1 MAAVK
6 IDTFLEAV
14 ADEDQTIMPE
24 LEVITTRT
32 GHQAIYVGR
41 CKNKHDQV
49 VDAYVCPV
57 GKTNVR
63 AFETRIQKGKVL
75 QEALAEYHIRMVAWA
90 DESLD
95 YHKYFATHQAA
106 SKFGNGYE
114 AHKKW
119 MLAIWRKNVEHEYPG
134 VNRATSYGGDDDDS
148 HLKFQ
153 GKDNGKGKTTTS
165 DERCVPPR
173 TEGSVSQEF
182 QSLQRDPT
190 VTQMV
195 NSDAKKAKGDPV
207 KNTKETPTEMSMSPA
222 EDWKVHTSRV
232 LPPLPE
238 KLKPIE
244 AHYCRLKRAR
254 EADVDVKVQM
264 AKEKRIKH
272 EPQPSEDS
280 DEEND
285 LLQLMR
291 NAGDK
296 TPDSKPYQRHPL
308 EIAHLIESTRK
319 WPIPGAPRL
328 GTMVPGGN
336 ERRSGSE
343 EWDFSK
349 RLKTIRN
356 PAFRDIVS
364 KHMKGTLRSPE
375 LSYEEEIAIVTE
387 MKGKQ
392 ARMQTARPTIPTKTA
407 DNSSKKRNRGTLQIA
422 RAKEQISDAHAE
434 KKEVRRQEIRPGYAE
449 IPGLM
454 HYLGR

>member
-1 MAAVK
+1 MAADR
-6 IDTFLEAV
+6 INTFLEAV

-41 CKNKHDQV
+41 CKNKHDEI

-57 GKTNVR
+57 GKTNIR
-63 AFETRIQKGKVL
+63 AFETRRQKGKVL
-75 QEALAEYHIRMVAWA
+75 QEALAGYHIRIVEWQ

-119 MLAIWRKNVEHEYPG
+119 MLAIWRKNVEDEYPG
-134 VNRATSYGGDDDDS
+134 VHRATSYGGDDDDG
-148 HLKFQ
+148 HLEFQ

-165 DERCVPPR
+165 DER
-173 TEGSVSQEF
+173 
-182 QSLQRDPT
+182 
-190 VTQMV
+190 
-195 NSDAKKAKGDPV
+195 GD
-207 KNTKETPTEMSMSPA
+207 MSPA
-222 EDWKVHTSRV
+222 EKMRVRTSRA

-244 AHYCRLKRAR
+244 DHYCRTKTAR
-254 EADVDVKVQM
+254 EADADVKVQM

-272 EPQPSEDS
+272 EPQPSEDF
-280 DEEND
+280 DDEND

-296 TPDSKPYQRHPL
+296 SPDKQF
-308 EIAHLIESTRK
+308 AEST
-319 WPIPGAPRL
+319 PEPPVPGAPRL
-328 GTMVPGGN
+328 GTRTPSGTAK
-336 ERRSGSE
+336 RRSDRE
-343 EWDFSK
+343 QWDFLK

-356 PAFRDIVS
+356 PTFRGIVNES
-364 KHMKGTLRSPE
+364 LKSPA
-375 LSYEEEIAIVTE
+375 LSFAEEIVIMSEKKAKE
-387 MKGKQ
+387 
-392 ARMQTARPTIPTKTA
+392 ARTKAAKPTAPTTMTDSP
-407 DNSSKKRNRGTLQIA
+407 SKKRNSSTLQQA
-422 RAKEQISDAHAE
+422 HAKEQISDADVD
-434 KKEVRRQEIRPGYAE
+434 KKEVRHWKIDSKYAN

-454 HYLGR
+454 EYLNR

>member
-41 CKNKHDQV
+41 CKNKHDEI

-57 GKTNVR
+57 GKTNIR
-63 AFETRIQKGKVL
+63 AFETRIQKGKSL
-75 QEALAEYHIRMVAWA
+75 QEALAEYHIRMVKWA

-95 YHKYFATHQAA
+95 YHMYFATHQAA

-119 MLAIWRKNVEHEYPG
+119 MLAVWKKNVEGEYS
-134 VNRATSYGGDDDDS
+134 VSKRATVDCGNVEESDVEIRS
-148 HLKFQ
+148 E
-153 GKDNGKGKTTTS
+153 DNDKGKTTTS
-165 DERCVPPR
+165 DERCV
-173 TEGSVSQEF
+173 TGASVSQEF
-182 QSLQRDPT
+182 LSLQRDPT
-190 VTQMV
+190 VTQKV
-195 NSDAKKAKGDPV
+195 SSDAKKAKGDPV
-207 KNTKETPTEMSMSPA
+207 KNTKETSTEVMMSPTEKC
-222 EDWKVHTSRV
+222 KVRTSRV

-244 AHYCRLKRAR
+244 DHYCRTKTAR
-254 EADVDVKVQM
+254 EADADVKLQM

-272 EPQPSEDS
+272 APQPSEDS

-296 TPDSKPYQRHPL
+296 SPDSKPYRRHPYD
-308 EIAHLIESTRK
+308 EDQFAESTPERSV
-319 WPIPGAPRL
+319 PGAPRL
-328 GTMVPGGN
+328 DTRTPSGTAK
-336 ERRSGSE
+336 RRSDPE
-343 EWDFSK
+343 QWDFSK
-349 RLKTIRN
+349 RLKTIGN
-356 PAFRDIVS
+356 PTSRGIVNEYLKSPRLSFAEEIVIMREKKAKEARAKAAKPTVPITTTASPS
-364 KHMKGTLRSPE
+364 KKHNSSTLR
-375 LSYEEEIAIVTE
+375 
-387 MKGKQ
+387 Q
-392 ARMQTARPTIPTKTA
+392 AH
-407 DNSSKKRNRGTLQIA
+407 
-422 RAKEQISDAHAE
+422 AKEQISDADAE
-434 KKEVRRQEIRPGYAE
+434 KKEGRRQEIRPGYAE

-454 HYLGR
+454 QYLGR